1 MQTKEFKILVYEFDT
16 IYELPEQDRE
26 IVLAARKAA
35 EKAYAPYS
43 EFRVG
48 AALRLANDEIL
59 SGNNQENSTFTVGL
73 CAERVALF
81 YANAN
86 FPEVKVKSLA
96 ITAKNDKGHI
106 SNPVSPCGACRQVLH
121 ETELRFNNPIRIILD
136 GKSKIQVFDGVENL
150 LPFAFKPEILD

>member
-16 IYELPEQDRE
+16 IYELPEQDQE

-48 AALRLANDEIL
+48 AALRLANEEIL

-96 ITAKNDKGHI
+96 ISAKNDKGYI

-121 ETELRFNNPIRIILD
+121 ETELRFKKPIRIILD
-136 GKSKIQVFDGVENL
+136 SKSKIQVFDGVKNL
-150 LPFAFKPEILD
+150 LPFAFKPELLD